1 MEPVVASKTRSAWL
15 TGAVT
20 VSLSILLGLVS
31 GLACVGV
38 RLGFRMLQWVF
49 VQHTGLLPEAA
60 AQLGSFRRVLV
71 PAAGALLATAVLF
84 AARRWS
90 RAAPFSEYVEA
101 VRFDDGHIPFA
112 STAWRTA
119 SSAFSV
125 ASGAAVGRE
134 GSMIQFASAVTSWC
148 GHRVGGGKV
157 SLASKV
163 SYGAAAAVAAAYQAP
178 LAGVFFA
185 LEIVLG
191 GWQWTEVAPLLLA
204 SISGWLVSHALLGG
218 GPLFAVPAHL
228 SWAGLGWTLP
238 LALVLGILGP
248 AYQKLLRSLAFL
260 KRLPMPL
267 VWGGLIVGLLSLVHP
282 AVWGNGDVALLRTLQ
297 GAPIVSSVAV
307 ILIFRLIATTACV
320 GAGTVGGVFTP
331 TLFAGAALGLL
342 AGTLLQVSQ
351 PVLLATVGMSA
362 FLAGVTH
369 APWMAAFMAAEL
381 TGQWHLLPVF
391 LLLNFIAK
399 TVAGRISPQSLY
411 AIATPTP
418 TDAPNQYAGP
428 TPEESYEHIHGTK

>member
-1 MEPVVASKTRSAWL
+1 MMEPMLGSRTRFAWKAGALTASLA
-15 TGAVT
+15 
-20 VSLSILLGLVS
+20 ILLGLVS

-49 VQHTGLLPEAA
+49 VRHTGLLPEAA
-60 AQLGSFRRVLV
+60 AQLGSFHRVLV
-71 PAAGALLATAVLF
+71 PVAGALLATAVLF

-90 RAAPFSEYVEA
+90 RAEPFLEYVEA
-101 VRFDDGHIPFA
+101 VRFEEGHIPFA

-134 GSMIQFASAVTSWC
+134 GSMIQFATAVTSRC
-148 GHRVGGGKV
+148 GNRLGSREI
-157 SLASKV
+157 SLARKV

-185 LEIVLG
+185 FEIVLG
-191 GWQWTEVAPLLLA
+191 EWKWTETLPLLLA
-204 SISGWLVSHALLGG
+204 SISGWLISHALLGG
-218 GPLFAVPAHL
+218 GPLFAVPTHL
-228 SWAGLGWTLP
+228 STAGLLWTLP
-238 LALVLGILGP
+238 LALLLGSAGP
-248 AYQKLLRSLAFL
+248 AYQWLLRSFIFL

-267 VWGGLIVGLLSLVHP
+267 LWGALAMGLLSVVHP

-297 GAPIVSSVAV
+297 GAPLISSVIV
-307 ILIFRLIATTACV
+307 ILLFRLVATMACV

-331 TLFAGAALGLL
+331 TLFVGAALGLT
-342 AGTLLQVSQ
+342 AGSLLHVSQ
-351 PVLLATVGMSA
+351 PVLLAVVGMSA

-391 LLLNFIAK
+391 LVLNFLAK
-399 TVAGRISPQSLY
+399 MVAGHISPRSLY
-411 AIATPTP
+411 AIATPAP
-418 TDAPNQYAGP
+418 TGAPN
-428 TPEESYEHIHGTK
+428 H

>member
-1 MEPVVASKTRSAWL
+1 MVASRTKFAWKAGAL
-15 TGAVT
+15 TA
-20 VSLSILLGLVS
+20 SLAILLGLVS

-49 VQHTGLLPEAA
+49 VRHTGLLPEAA
-60 AQLGSFRRVLV
+60 AQLGSFHRVLV
-71 PAAGALLATAVLF
+71 PVAGALLATAVMF

-90 RAAPFSEYVEA
+90 HAEPFSEYVEA
-101 VRFDDGHIPFA
+101 VRFEEGHIPFA

-125 ASGAAVGRE
+125 ASGAAIGRE
-134 GSMIQFASAVTSWC
+134 GSMIQFATAVTSWC
-148 GHRVGGGKV
+148 GNRLGNHEI

-185 LEIVLG
+185 FEIVLG
-191 GWQWTEVAPLLLA
+191 EWKWTETVPLLLA
-204 SISGWLVSHALLGG
+204 SISGWLISHTLLGG
-218 GPLFAVPAHL
+218 GPLFAVPSHL
-228 SWAGLGWTLP
+228 STAGLLWTLP
-238 LALVLGILGP
+238 LALLLGSVSP
-248 AYQKLLRSLAFL
+248 AYQLLLRSLAFL

-267 VWGGLIVGLLSLVHP
+267 LWAALAVGLLSIVHP
-282 AVWGNGDVALLRTLQ
+282 AVWGNGDVALLRTLG
-297 GAPIVSSVAV
+297 GAPIISSIIV
-307 ILIFRLIATTACV
+307 ILLFRLIATTACV

-331 TLFAGAALGLL
+331 TLFVGAALGLT
-342 AGTLLQVSQ
+342 AASLLHVSQ
-351 PVLLATVGMSA
+351 PVLLAVVGMSA

-391 LLLNFIAK
+391 LVLNFLAK
-399 TVAGRISPQSLY
+399 TVAGHISPRSLY
-411 AIATPTP
+411 AIATPAP
-418 TDAPNQYAGP
+418 TGAPN
-428 TPEESYEHIHGTK
+428 H

>member
-1 MEPVVASKTRSAWL
+1 MEPVVASRTTSAWKAGVL
-15 TGAVT
+15 TASLAV
-20 VSLSILLGLVS
+20 ILGLVS

-49 VQHTGLLPEAA
+49 VQHTGLLPDAA
-60 AQLGSFRRVLV
+60 AQLGSFHRALV
-71 PAAGALLATAVLF
+71 PVAGALLATAVLF
-84 AARRWS
+84 ATRRWS
-90 RAAPFSEYVEA
+90 RAEPFSEYVEA
-101 VRFDDGHIPFA
+101 VRFEEGHIPFA

-134 GSMIQFASAVTSWC
+134 GSMIQFATAVTSWC
-148 GHRVGGGKV
+148 GNRLGGREI
-157 SLASKV
+157 SLARKV

-185 LEIVLG
+185 LEIVIG
-191 GWQWTEVAPLLLA
+191 EWQWTEIVPLLLA
-204 SISGWLVSHALLGG
+204 SFSGWLISHALLGG
-218 GPLFAVPAHL
+218 GPLFAVNAHL
-228 SWAGLGWTLP
+228 STAGLIWAVP
-238 LALVLGILGP
+238 LALLLGSIGP
-248 AYQKLLRSLAFL
+248 AYQGLLRSFAFL
-260 KRLPMPL
+260 RRLPMPL
-267 VWGGLIVGLLSLVHP
+267 VWGALAVGPLSIMHP

-297 GAPIVSSVAV
+297 GTPLASSVV
-307 ILIFRLIATTACV
+307 VVLIFRLVATTACV

-331 TLFAGAALGLL
+331 TLFVGAALGLL
-342 AGTLLQVSQ
+342 AGSLLQVSQ

-411 AIATPTP
+411 AIATPAP
-418 TDAPNQYAGP
+418 TGAPNQ
-428 TPEESYEHIHGTK
+428 

>member
-1 MEPVVASKTRSAWL
+1 MSTTVMEPVVATETRSAWQA
-15 TGAVT
+15 GAST
-20 VSLSILLGLVS
+20 ASLAVLLGLVS

-49 VQHTGLLPEAA
+49 VQHTGLLPDAA
-60 AQLGSFRRVLV
+60 ARLGSFHRVLV
-71 PAAGALLATAVLF
+71 PVAGALLATAVLS

-90 RAAPFSEYVEA
+90 RAEAFSEYVEA
-101 VRFDDGHIPFA
+101 VRFDEGHIPFA

-134 GSMIQFASAVTSWC
+134 GSMIQFATAVSSWC
-148 GHRVGGGKV
+148 GSRLGGREV
-157 SLASKV
+157 SLPRKV

-185 LEIVLG
+185 FEIVLG
-191 GWQWTEVAPLLLA
+191 EWHWTDLVPLLLA
-204 SISGWLVSHALLGG
+204 AFSGWLTSRALLGG
-218 GPLFAVPAHL
+218 GPFFAIEGNL
-228 SWAGLGWTLP
+228 SMAGLLWTLP
-238 LALVLGILGP
+238 LALLLGGLGP
-248 AYQKLLRSLAFL
+248 AYQGLLRSFAFL

-267 VWGGLIVGLLSLVHP
+267 LWGALAVGLLSIVHP

-297 GAPIVSSVAV
+297 GAPVVSSVLV
-307 ILIFRLIATTACV
+307 ILIFRLVATTACV

-331 TLFAGAALGLL
+331 TLFVGAALGLL
-342 AGTLLQVSQ
+342 AGSLLHVSQ

-391 LLLNFIAK
+391 LVLNLLAK
-399 TVAGRISPQSLY
+399 TVAGRISPRSLY
-411 AIATPTP
+411 AIATPAP
-418 TDAPNQYAGP
+418 TGAPNQ
-428 TPEESYEHIHGTK
+428 